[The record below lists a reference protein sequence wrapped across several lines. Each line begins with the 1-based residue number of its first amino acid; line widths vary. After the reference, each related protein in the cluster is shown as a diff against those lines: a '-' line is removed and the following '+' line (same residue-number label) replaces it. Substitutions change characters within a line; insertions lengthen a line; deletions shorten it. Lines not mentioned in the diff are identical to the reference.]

1 MRRGGFRSLEP
12 LEAESVVKRLLADG
26 VEAIAICLLNSFA
39 NPVHELMLK
48 EVVERLV
55 QPHRVHEFR
64 GPAGDQEYERT
75 STTVINACLKPVV
88 KRYLGSLRG
97 TRPIADRRQCSWCS
111 RTA

>member
-55 QPHRVHEFR
+55 PNLTVCTSFEVL
-64 GPAGDQEYERT
+64 PEIEEYERT
-75 STTVINACLKPVV
+75 STTVINACMKPVV

-97 TRPIADRRQCSWCS
+97 NHDRSQIGGTCS
-111 RTA
+111 